1 MKIYR
6 VIFKSIDID
15 EGDNTVTVTTFVDEG
30 LARSYFQRQKMNLKD
45 QENELD
51 MDNYTVDDDEES
63 YERYLDHRY
72 MEESVSLW
80 LEEIEKQLQE
90 SEKENEKNNEKDNNY
105 EM

>member
-45 QENELD
+45 Q
-51 MDNYTVDDDEES
+51 
-63 YERYLDHRY
+63 
-72 MEESVSLW
+72 
-80 LEEIEKQLQE
+80 
-90 SEKENEKNNEKDNNY
+90 
-105 EM
+105 